1 MSFIIYLY
9 AAGQACGDGCG
20 AGEAAMK
27 SLEAAQVQMEQKL
40 KIMTGVLD
48 KELEKET
55 VKEVCYQNV
64 FENLFPLL
72 KTYSG
77 KTCFPNFHS
86 LCAMCST
93 ELLGSNRGI
102 ETKLIINL
110 MILSSGIVGVS
121 NRPILQRKE
130 NMQKL

>member
-1 MSFIIYLY
+1 
-9 AAGQACGDGCG
+9 
-20 AGEAAMK
+20 MK

-55 VKEVCYQNV
+55 AKEVCYQNV

-72 KTYSG
+72 KTYLG

-86 LCAMCST
+86 LCAAQNFSA
-93 ELLGSNRGI
+93 
-102 ETKLIINL
+102 
-110 MILSSGIVGVS
+110 
-121 NRPILQRKE
+121 PKE
-130 NMQKL
+130 G

>member
-1 MSFIIYLY
+1 MSFIRYLC
-9 AAGQACGDGCG
+9 AAGQACGDGCA

-55 VKEVCYQNV
+55 AKEVCFRKSFSPFKNLFGQ
-64 FENLFPLL
+64 NLFPQFSQL
-72 KTYSG
+72 
-77 KTCFPNFHS
+77 
-86 LCAMCST
+86 MCST
-93 ELLGSNRGI
+93 KLLGSNRGI
-102 ETKLIINL
+102 ETKLIITM

-121 NRPILQRKE
+121 NRPILQRKYAE
-130 NMQKL
+130 IMK